1 MTRGLI
7 RFVPKGRL
15 SGLPDVEDMRPITL
29 LSEIGKV
36 PSRILASRVSA
47 ILDAKPELL
56 HVAQRA
62 FLSNGDVSQCIHTAL
77 DVFEDF
83 RSLKRNNG
91 KALHVMSYDVQKAYD
106 SVQLDSI
113 RATLHRYRFPALAID
128 YICSGLVG
136 ARSAVITAHG
146 LTDPFDVRTSVRQG
160 DPLAPLLYIL
170 FLDVLHRGLDADPGG
185 PVEGSG
191 YVMSTGDRTR
201 VASCGYADDLL
212 AFAES
217 VQPSGCMSGQG
228 RSSAC
233 TPPGSTPRKRNISAL
248 R

>member
-1 MTRGLI
+1 MGFGLGIQTEHVSRGLI
-7 RFVPKGRL
+7 IFVPKGRL
-15 SGLPDVEDMRPITL
+15 SGLPDVEEMRPITL
-29 LSEIGKV
+29 LSEIGKI
-36 PSRILASRVSA
+36 PSRILASA

-83 RSLKRNNG
+83 RSLKRDRG
-91 KALHVMSYDVQKAYD
+91 GALHVMSYDVQKAYD

-113 RATLHRYRFPALAID
+113 RATLNQYRFPAPAVE

-191 YVMSTGDRTR
+191 YTTT
-201 VASCGYADDLL
+201 
-212 AFAES
+212 
-217 VQPSGCMSGQG
+217 G
-228 RSSAC
+228 RSH
-233 TPPGSTPRKRNISAL
+233 PGGQLRLRRRSPRICRERARGRTDARVDEDVL
-248 R
+248 WHARY